1 MEIEEAK
8 DKVFEGTKPIYRSA
22 LMARYQDLVH
32 LCSNLKRGST
42 HEKVLAT
49 ANRLRDD

>member
-1 MEIEEAK
+1 MKIEEAE

-22 LMARYQDLVH
+22 LMARYQNLVI
-32 LCSNLKRGST
+32 LCSNLKRGPM

-49 ANRLRDD
+49 ANRFRHD